1 MKKKKNLWSSL
12 ILLTLIAVTFWC
24 IFRNNDVG
32 KIFAAIAGVRRS
44 FLLLGLALMFV
55 FVASEGLGIKALL
68 KSLNYKSSY
77 RQCLKYSFLG
87 FYYTSVLPSSGGPPM
102 QVYYMN
108 RDGVEVG
115 DASLCI
121 MVIAIAYQLGML
133 LICLSALVLRFGFIN
148 RSLGIVKY
156 FSLLGA
162 LVDAALLFLYTA
174 VAFRSGLVEKIL
186 LAVINFLAK
195 LKIIR
200 KPAEAAARVEN
211 QLSRFRK
218 AAQYVRRNP
227 KVLAVT
233 LLMIVIQLLSRLSV
247 AYMVYLA
254 FGLRGYG
261 YLDILSL
268 QAFLALGVEYLPIPG
283 SVGIAEA
290 GFYRVN
296 ALIFGSGLL
305 MPATLLTRGISYY
318 AFLLISGSVAVFAH
332 LRPTL
337 RHPGKLGPVKEKNV
351 CLRENY
357 ECGKDTGCGR

>member
-1 MKKKKNLWSSL
+1 MKKKKNLWSAL
-12 ILLTLIAVTFWC
+12 ILLTLIAVTFWY

-32 KIFAAIAGVRRS
+32 KIIAAIAGVRQR
-44 FLLLGLALMFV
+44 FLLLGLFLMFV
-55 FVASEGLGIKALL
+55 FVASEGFGIKALL
-68 KSLNYKSSY
+68 KSLNYKHSY

-87 FYYTSVLPSSGGPPM
+87 FYYTSVLPSSGGPPV
-102 QVYYMN
+102 QIYYMN

-121 MVIAIAYQLGML
+121 MVITIAYQVGML
-133 LICLSALVLRFGFIN
+133 LICLAALILRFDFIN

-156 FSLLGA
+156 FSILGA
-162 LVDAALLFLYTA
+162 LVNTALLFLYTA
-174 VAFRSGLVEKIL
+174 VAFHSGLVEKIL
-186 LAVINFLAK
+186 LAAVKFLAK
-195 LKIIR
+195 LKIIK
-200 KPAEAAARVEN
+200 KPAEAAAKAED

-218 AAQYVRRNP
+218 AAQYVQSNP

-247 AYMVYLA
+247 TYMVYMA
-254 FGLRGYG
+254 FGMHGYG

-268 QAFLALGVEYLPIPG
+268 QTFLALGVEYLPIPG

-290 GFYRVN
+290 GFCRVN

-318 AFLLISGSVAVFAH
+318 AFLIISGLVAVFAH
-332 LRPTL
+332 LRLSL
-337 RHPGKLGPVKEKNV
+337 RHPDISANNFCVVKLF
-351 CLRENY
+351 
-357 ECGKDTGCGR
+357 ECRKDTGCGR